1 MEIDSREK
9 EKSSFRREQGD
20 KRESARS
27 AAATM
32 GKGMNIMNMMSG
44 KKKVVEEKKVVAEA
58 NTKDKKSRITF
69 ARKVPGAMD
78 FDDVEESI
86 TGQKHRRKKTFVTA
100 GDGTG
105 AGAGAGAGQ
114 DQQNVKEKGNR
125 ANGRST
131 GAGTRPQRGKDEGN
145 PNAFITYVV
154 RQFRELFGV

>member
-1 MEIDSREK
+1 MGIK
-9 EKSSFRREQGD
+9 ERAQE
-20 KRESARS
+20 ALT
-27 AAATM
+27 ATM
-32 GKGMNIMNMMSG
+32 GKGMNIMNMMSV
-44 KKKVVEEKKVVAEA
+44 KKKVVKEKKVVAEA
-58 NTKDKKSRITF
+58 NTKEKKSRITF

-86 TGQKHRRKKTFVTA
+86 TGQKQRRKKTFVTA

-105 AGAGAGAGQ
+105 AGQ
-114 DQQNVKEKGNR
+114 DQQNVKERGNR

-131 GAGTRPQRGKDEGN
+131 GAGTQPQRGKDEGN

>member
-9 EKSSFRREQGD
+9 EKSSSRREQGD

-44 KKKVVEEKKVVAEA
+44 KKKVVEEKKVVAEED
-58 NTKDKKSRITF
+58 TKDKKSRITF

-86 TGQKHRRKKTFVTA
+86 TGQKQRRKKTFVTA

-105 AGAGAGAGQ
+105 AGQ
-114 DQQNVKEKGNR
+114 DQQNVKERGNR